1 MNRLHPPSAV
11 RRLPTLRKKE
21 VEVVVDKIMRLASI
35 NSEQPEKWLSLETS
49 YPLYHLIN
57 MLIVIG
63 NRGVVL
69 KFGTSWSH
77 LILLR
82 DQRRTKNA

>member
-1 MNRLHPPSAV
+1 
-11 RRLPTLRKKE
+11 
-21 VEVVVDKIMRLASI
+21 VVVDKIMRLASI

-49 YPLYHLIN
+49 YPLNQLVN